1 MHRISS
7 RYHVPKARPSERK
20 MQALLKA
27 KKRWA
32 SGQLELEHPSFHDND
47 PNASGHA
54 SSNYEKNAKVNTCTL
69 NSSELNTAT
78 ERKLSLLSHTSL
90 EHLANEQDDTTY
102 VLVDTNIWKN
112 LLSTVKC
119 PKCDM
124 NALNIIKTTQLGM
137 AAKLE
142 LVCSSCHA
150 GLELFA
156 LVTGMNAMDKKS
168 FSKHIKIL
176 SEENSEMKHHILEI
190 ARNIVRKQ
198 HIDLND
204 EEKKET
210 GVLDITV
217 SFDGSWQKRGYKS
230 LYGIGVVIDLL
241 TGLVI
246 DYEILSKYCT
256 ECTAAVRDLSGD
268 SSNFAIWYEGHKSEC
283 QINHTGSS
291 SSMEMEAAAILWQ
304 RSIKECNMRY
314 TCILSDGDSKTF
326 QHLMSL
332 NIYGKGKPIKKE
344 ECINHISKL
353 LGTGLRSKVKE
364 WRSKGVC
371 IGGKKV
377 GKSQNAN
384 ESLHSVI
391 WSHCPKESFQS
402 KKRLEI
408 YVVTAVSEFNFG
420 SLFTL
425 KHIHQN
431 ALLPSMQISGV
442 RDERRLKQSR
452 KRIGWSYPLCLVGGT
467 SGSEK
472 AQLQENYGPTT
483 DREDRRIH
491 HMAGEHGSASTVEI
505 TAFFRHQTAPAS
517 SAAIRNENPDAVLKR
532 KAIRPH
538 SSNIQQSYGSF

>member
-1 MHRISS
+1 MVSS
-7 RYHVPKARPSERK
+7 FLR
-20 MQALLKA
+20 
-27 KKRWA
+27 
-32 SGQLELEHPSFHDND
+32 
-47 PNASGHA
+47 
-54 SSNYEKNAKVNTCTL
+54 
-69 NSSELNTAT
+69 
-78 ERKLSLLSHTSL
+78 
-90 EHLANEQDDTTY
+90 
-102 VLVDTNIWKN
+102 
-112 LLSTVKC
+112 
-119 PKCDM
+119 
-124 NALNIIKTTQLGM
+124 LG
-137 AAKLE
+137 KG
-142 LVCSSCHA
+142 HA

-176 SEENSEMKHHILEI
+176 SEENSEMKHQILEV

-198 HIDLND
+198 HLDLND
-204 EEKKET
+204 EEKKEM

-268 SSNFAIWYEGHKSEC
+268 SPDFAIWYEGHKSEC

-291 SSMEMEAAAILWQ
+291 SSMEMEAATILWQ

-344 ECINHISKL
+344 ECINHISKR

-364 WRSKGVC
+364 WRSK
-371 IGGKKV
+371 

-408 YVVTAVSEFNFG
+408 SVVTAVSEFNFG

-425 KHIHQN
+425 THVHQN
-431 ALLPSMQISGV
+431 ASLPSMQISGV

-452 KRIGWSYPLCLVGGT
+452 IVLFRVPPDSQCQIWAHEIQLVKGLVT
-467 SGSEK
+467 SDVIRSFE
-472 AQLQENYGPTT
+472 
-483 DREDRRIH
+483 H
-491 HMAGEHGSASTVEI
+491 HGS
-505 TAFFRHQTAPAS
+505 
-517 SAAIRNENPDAVLKR
+517 
-532 KAIRPH
+532 IRPK
-538 SSNIQQSYGSF
+538 F